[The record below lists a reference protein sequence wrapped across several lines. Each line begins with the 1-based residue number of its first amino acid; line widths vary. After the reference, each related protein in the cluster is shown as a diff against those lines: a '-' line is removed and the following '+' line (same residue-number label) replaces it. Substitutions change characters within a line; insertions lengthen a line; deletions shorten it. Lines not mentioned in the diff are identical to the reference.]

1 MRVSTPILVAL
12 ALALAA
18 CGSSTGDRAA
28 SGAGIGA
35 TTGAVIGAVTGLTI
49 LEGVVIGGLAGGV
62 IGGVTDESQIDLGD
76 PIWADESTSANS
88 AAVGRVQAGLTELG
102 YNPGPV
108 DGVMGSQTRSAIE
121 AYQRDHGL
129 LVDGRA
135 TAQLAQHI
143 DNQLDVASS

>member
-1 MRVSTPILVAL
+1 MRLHHVVLIVAL
-12 ALALAA
+12 FLGA

-35 TTGAVIGAVTGLTI
+35 TAGAVVGAVTGLSI
-49 LEGVVIGGLAGGV
+49 LQGVVIGGVAGGV
-62 IGGVTDESQIDLGD
+62 VGGVTDESQIDLGD
-76 PIWADESTSANS
+76 PIWADDEQPANS
-88 AAVGRVQAGLTELG
+88 AAVGRVQAGLTQLG

-108 DGVMGSQTRSAIE
+108 DGAMGSQTRSAIE

-135 TAQLAQHI
+135 SAQLAQHI
-143 DNQLDVASS
+143 EDQLEMADG